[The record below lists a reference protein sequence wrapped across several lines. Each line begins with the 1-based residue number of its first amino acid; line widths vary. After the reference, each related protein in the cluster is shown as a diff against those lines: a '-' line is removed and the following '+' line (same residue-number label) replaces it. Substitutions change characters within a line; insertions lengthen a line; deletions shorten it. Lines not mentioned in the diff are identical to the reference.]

1 MTTKTGKRKLLL
13 PFDDLLLEQLRDKNV
28 AVEYLKDALANDGMP
43 GYLEALRQVAEARG
57 GIGKLA
63 ARTKLSR
70 QALYKILSKVGN
82 PTMNN
87 VMSISKVLG
96 ITLEPIFLKAA

>member
-1 MTTKTGKRKLLL
+1 MTIKKGKRKLLL
-13 PFDDLLLEQLRDKNV
+13 PFDDLLMEQLQDKNV

-57 GIGKLA
+57 GIARLA
-63 ARTKLSR
+63 AKTKLSR
-70 QALYKILSKVGN
+70 QALYKILARDGN

-87 VMSISKVLG
+87 VMGISKVLG
-96 ITLEPIFLKAA
+96 VGFEPVYLKAA